1 MNRFVFA
8 GADLINPKLEG
19 AHLKVDFHEGTLRI
33 RCNPP
38 IGGPPANGSLGQRL
52 REGLRD
58 IPWVLDD
65 RDLCYRCDAMW
76 ASRLRETLGRV
87 ARDQVDWQISADD
100 QWQPGYRDRRNMQLR
115 SDQVQAVDDFES
127 GGRRGL
133 LVMPTGT
140 GKTVVAIEC
149 LLRARCSS
157 LIVVPVR
164 DLMYQWHAKILE
176 ATGVDA
182 GLIGDGVHRVSPI
195 SITTYDSAAIHMPRI
210 GNRFRMMVFDE
221 VHHLAGV
228 WRSDAARMST
238 AAIRLGL
245 TATLPEDESRLQTL
259 HELVGP
265 TLHHQVIGDAA
276 GDTLAEYRVHR
287 IAVPLTT
294 AERGAYDAHSQ
305 TVREFVTAQR
315 EHDPR
320 FRWED
325 IHKLTALTRA
335 EPERAAAAQAA
346 VRAFRT
352 KQKIE
357 DQADAKMR
365 TLEDLFRLHAG
376 QPVIVFTGTNL
387 MARAISMRFMVP
399 CLLSHC
405 GKKERQEV
413 LQRFA
418 DGRYPVLVANRVL
431 DEGVDL
437 PDVKTAIVLGGLSS
451 QRQAIQRL
459 GRVLRKGTRNEK
471 ATLYEVVTNATNEVK
486 RSRNRRRND
495 AYRKRSH

>member
-1 MNRFVFA
+1 M
-8 GADLINPKLEG
+8 ADL
-19 AHLKVDFHEGTLRI
+19 HVDFHEGTLRI
-33 RCNPP
+33 RRLSRPKDD
-38 IGGPPANGSLGQRL
+38 PAHGSLAERL
-52 REGLRD
+52 RENLQG
-58 IPWVLDD
+58 IPLVYDD
-65 RDLCYRCDAMW
+65 RDRCYRCDAMW
-76 ASRLRETLGRV
+76 ASRLRETLEHV
-87 ARDQVDWQISADD
+87 APGAIQWRASADQ
-100 QWQPGYRDRRNMQLR
+100 QWQPDYRDRRHIRLR
-115 SDQVQAVDDFES
+115 GDQVQAVEDFES

-195 SITTYDSAAIHMPRI
+195 SIATYDSAAIHMPRI
-210 GNRFRMMVFDE
+210 GNRYHMIVFDE
-221 VHHLAGV
+221 VHHLAGA

-238 AAIRLGL
+238 ATIRLGL
-245 TATLPEDESRLQTL
+245 TATLPDDETRLQTL

-265 TLHHQVIGDAA
+265 TLHHQAIGDAS
-276 GDTLAEYRVHR
+276 GDTLAEYRIHR
-287 IAVPLTT
+287 IAVPLT
-294 AERGAYDAHSQ
+294 ASERHAYDSHSR
-305 TVREFVTAQR
+305 TVREFVASQR
-315 EHDPR
+315 ELDPK

-325 IHKLTALTRA
+325 IHKLTALTRT
-335 EPERAAAAQAA
+335 EPERAAAAGAA
-346 VRAFRT
+346 AAAFRA

-376 QPVIVFTGTNL
+376 QPVIVFTGTNV

-405 GKKERQEV
+405 AKKERQEV

-418 DGRYPVLVANRVL
+418 EGRYPVLVANRVL

-459 GRVLRKGTRNEK
+459 GRVLRKGTRNER
-471 ATLYEVVTNATNEVK
+471 ATLYEIVTDATNEVK

-495 AYRKRSH
+495 AYQKRTR

>member
-1 MNRFVFA
+1 MSE
-8 GADLINPKLEG
+8 LI
-19 AHLKVDFHEGTLRI
+19 VDFHEGTLRI
-33 RCNPP
+33 RPKSGPGCDPRP
-38 IGGPPANGSLGQRL
+38 GGHPSEGLLGERL
-52 REGLRD
+52 RESLRG
-58 IPWVLDD
+58 IPIVFDD
-65 RDLCYRCDAMW
+65 RDHCYRCDAMW
-76 ASRLRETLGRV
+76 AFRLRQSLEQTTLDRIDWRV
-87 ARDQVDWQISADD
+87 SADD
-100 QWQPGYRDRRNMQLR
+100 QWRPHYLDRRQIQLR
-115 SDQVQAVDDFES
+115 GDQVQAVDDFES
-127 GGRRGL
+127 GRHRGL

-164 DLMYQWHAKILE
+164 DLMYQWHAKILQ

-210 GNRFRMMVFDE
+210 GNRYRMIVFDE
-221 VHHLAGV
+221 VHHLAGA

-245 TATLPEDESRLQTL
+245 TATLPDDATRLQTL

-265 TLHHQVIGDAA
+265 TLYHQAIGDAA
-276 GDTLAEYRVHR
+276 GETLADYRVHR

-294 AERGAYDAHSQ
+294 SERQAYDAHSR
-305 TVREFVTAQR
+305 TVREFVAAQR
-315 EHDPR
+315 EDDPR

-325 IHKLTALTRA
+325 IHKLTALTKT
-335 EPERAAAAQAA
+335 EPQRAAAARAA
-346 VRAFRT
+346 VAAFRA

-376 QPVIVFTGTNL
+376 QPVIVFTGTNV

-405 GKKERQEV
+405 AKKERQEV

-437 PDVKTAIVLGGLSS
+437 PEVKTAIVLGGLSS

-471 ATLYEVVTNATNEVK
+471 ATLYEVVTDATNEVK

-495 AYRKRSH
+495 TYRKRSI